1 MLEGKIIYPEQNQTT
16 LYLSRISFNPS
27 VNIINIYTHSED
39 STSVYIYMYIYIYIY
54 LYIYISYISIYIY
67 VYIDR

>member
-54 LYIYISYISIYIY
+54 IYIY